1 MKTQCKKSSTYT
13 QSFSGL
19 GESRAIS
26 LCFRANFNKFKKQSQ
41 GGLK

>member
-26 LCFRANFNKFKKQSQ
+26 LYFRANFNKFQKQSQ